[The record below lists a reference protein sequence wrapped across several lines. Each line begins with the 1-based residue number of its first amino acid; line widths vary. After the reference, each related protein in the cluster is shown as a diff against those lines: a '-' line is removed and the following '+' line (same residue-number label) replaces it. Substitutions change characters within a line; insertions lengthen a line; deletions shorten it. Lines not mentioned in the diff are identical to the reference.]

1 MTLFDLAVIAIVA
14 LSVLL
19 SVIRG
24 LVREVLALA
33 AWVVAFLAA
42 NVLAGA
48 VVPWLPLSVESEEL
62 RLLGAFVGVFIA
74 TLIAMSVLALL
85 ASKLVKSAG
94 LGLEDRLLGA
104 AFGLARGTLVVMI
117 LVLLAGL
124 TSLPRQAVWR
134 NAVLSGPLEELAA
147 SAKAW
152 LPVELAQRITYD
164 QRLAR
169 SEQSQPLK

>member
-1 MTLFDLAVIAIVA
+1 MTLLDIAVLVIIG

-24 LVREVLALA
+24 LTREVLALA

-42 NVLAGA
+42 NLLAGQVA
-48 VVPWLPLSVESEEL
+48 PWLPAAIPTEEL
-62 RLLGAFVGVFIA
+62 RLLAGFVGVFLA
-74 TLIAMSVLALL
+74 ALVVMSVLAIV

-94 LGLEDRLLGA
+94 LGLEDRLLGSV
-104 AFGLARGTLVVMI
+104 FGLARGLLMVVI

-134 NAVLSGPLEELAA
+134 NAVLSDPLEAFAGEV
-147 SAKAW
+147 KPW
-152 LPVELAQRITYD
+152 LPADLAQRITYD
-164 QRLAR
+164 
-169 SEQSQPLK
+169 

>member
-1 MTLFDLAVIAIVA
+1 MTLFDLAVIAIVG

-33 AWVVAFLAA
+33 AWVVAFFAA
-42 NVLAGA
+42 NLLAGTVA
-48 VVPWLPLSVESEEL
+48 QWMPEALATEEI
-62 RLLGAFVGVFIA
+62 RLLAGFLCVFLGV
-74 TLIAMSVLALL
+74 LMAMSALAIL

-94 LGLEDRLLGA
+94 LGLEDRLLGV
-104 AFGLARGTLVVMI
+104 AFGLARGLLVVMI

-134 NAVLSGPLEELAA
+134 NAVLSDPLQAFA
-147 SAKAW
+147 GMMKAW
-152 LPVELAQRITYD
+152 LPLELAQRIKYD
-164 QRLAR
+164 
-169 SEQSQPLK
+169 